1 MPLFGP
7 KNKDKVGPIFLL
19 LLNFEKSHQNF
30 IIDSINEAVRDQ
42 AENPLDASIIT
53 KNRVSEANMESG
65 FCQIKVTG
73 FEVNDVIMFEEEEK
87 KDDRIMVTNI
97 ASKDLTIVNID
108 SDELMAYI
116 CHYLKSKGENASK
129 KKATKSKLNV

>member
-1 MPLFGP
+1 
-7 KNKDKVGPIFLL
+7 
-19 LLNFEKSHQNF
+19 
-30 IIDSINEAVRDQ
+30 
-42 AENPLDASIIT
+42 
-53 KNRVSEANMESG
+53 MESG

-73 FEVNDVIMFEEEEK
+73 FEVNDVLMFEEEEK

-116 CHYLKSKGENASK
+116 CHYIKNKGENSSK
-129 KKATKSKLNV
+129 KKATKSKLNIAMK